1 MVHKSKYN
9 QPRHKKTA
17 KSETLQ
23 KIKGW
28 KKVDWTYLWNGQE
41 TPVSRKNQTG
51 KTITIMT
58 ITIAE
63 VPLSRLINLA
73 HINARSVCNK
83 KDQIQEQIVTHN
95 LNLCVITETWIKQ
108 DDSTMAKEILPPGYS
123 VSSSPCQGNRAGGGT
138 ALIYK
143 DIFNVT
149 QTATPSLTTMECS
162 SYGLR
167 FGSNCIK
174 LYIIYRQPEGSVLS
188 FCEEFA
194 TLLENDIMD
203 TRNPIIVGDLNIHME
218 DTSNADTRL
227 FLDVLESLNL

>member
-1 MVHKSKYN
+1 
-9 QPRHKKTA
+9 
-17 KSETLQ
+17 
-23 KIKGW
+23 
-28 KKVDWTYLWNGQE
+28 
-41 TPVSRKNQTG
+41 
-51 KTITIMT
+51 
-58 ITIAE
+58 
-63 VPLSRLINLA
+63 
-73 HINARSVCNK
+73 
-83 KDQIQEQIVTHN
+83 
-95 LNLCVITETWIKQ
+95 
-108 DDSTMAKEILPPGYS
+108 MAKEILPPGYS
-123 VSSSPCQGNRAGGGT
+123 VSSSPHQGNRVGGGT

-203 TRNPIIVGDLNIHME
+203 TRNPIIVEDLNIHME
-218 DTSNADTRL
+218 DTSNAVTRL
-227 FLDVLESLNL
+227 FLDVLKSLNLQNRVGFPTHISKHTIDLIIHDKLYVWCCKCSTRSLPIQPLPHPLHPRC